1 MKIIVFGATGGVCL
15 NAVKLLVREHKVV
28 VAVRS
33 KDKFIKLFGADIPDN
48 LTITEGDALDQN
60 FVRTTVQGSDIVL
73 TGVGMVLEG
82 FGLTGATFSGQ
93 GICEN
98 SMSILVDAVG
108 ELPQSERPKRLIVVS
123 STGVDDDRDYPLVLV
138 PLYKLVLHT
147 PHEDKRKMEHIM
159 KTQTVIPEVISVR
172 GAVYT
177 DGSLTG
183 KYRVGEDVTGYTIS
197 RADVGH
203 FVATECVGSDKWVNK
218 KPRIA
223 Y

>member
-15 NAVKLLVREHKVV
+15 NAVKLLVNEHKVV

-33 KDKFIKLFGADIPDN
+33 KDKFTKLFGADVPES
-48 LTITEGDALDQN
+48 LEITEGDALDPD
-60 FVRTTVQGSDIVL
+60 FVRATVQGSDIVL
-73 TGVGMVLEG
+73 TGVGMALEG
-82 FGLTGATFSGQ
+82 LGLTGVTFSGQ

-108 ELPQSERPKRLIVVS
+108 KLAQQDRPKRLIVVS
-123 STGVDDDRDYPLVLV
+123 STGLDDKRDYPLLLV

-159 KTQTVIPEVISVR
+159 EIQTVFPEVISVR

-177 DGSLTG
+177 DGDLTG

-218 KPRIA
+218 KPRVA